1 LSKARRLFKAAFSG
15 YNQEGELAEALVQGT
30 SAGRRSKAMIQLK
43 RILVPTDFSEPSE
56 RAAAYAVELAKQF
69 RAEEVHCLHVSDI
82 PADLLATSAYYMT
95 GPSEHFVEQVRQES
109 QKNLD
114 AFIAKNL
121 HGVPVRKAFVE
132 GRPFVEIVRYARDNK
147 IDLVVIATHGRTG
160 LKHALFGSV
169 AEKVVRKT
177 PCPVLVVRP
186 GEHEF
191 IMP

>member
-1 LSKARRLFKAAFSG
+1 
-15 YNQEGELAEALVQGT
+15 
-30 SAGRRSKAMIQLK
+30 MIQLK
-43 RILVPTDFSEPSE
+43 RILVPTDFSEHSE
-56 RAAAYAVELAKQF
+56 RAAAYALELAKRF
-69 RAEEVHCLHVSDI
+69 DGVEVHCLHVSDI

-95 GPSEHFVEQVRQES
+95 GPSEHFIDQVREES

-121 HGVPVRKAFVE
+121 PDVPVVKAFVE

-147 IDLVVIATHGRTG
+147 IELMVIATHGRTG

-169 AEKVVRKT
+169 AEKVIRKA
-177 PCPVLVVRP
+177 PCPVLVVKRD
-186 GEHEF
+186 EREF